1 MNAFQCDVT
10 YDKLTTHVCEE
21 SIDIVTVIFVLS
33 SISPE
38 KMLSALENIATVS
51 VKLLVFFKGDQ
62 LSRVP
67 YHSREYILYVLDNYC
82 LSAHYLAH
90 TVFGVKGTPR
100 SNVIRMCEISERRRK
115 NKRRI
120 EQRRVD

>member
-1 MNAFQCDVT
+1 MFTQDSLTVFLSCCLQENALYDPGRMNAFQCDVT

-62 LSRVP
+62 LCRVP
-67 YHSREYILYVLDNYC
+67 YHSREY
-82 LSAHYLAH
+82 
-90 TVFGVKGTPR
+90 TVRT
-100 SNVIRMCEISERRRK
+100 
-115 NKRRI
+115 
-120 EQRRVD
+120 